1 MSDDDGGAIGVG
13 ERRGRKGV
21 WKSGRRSTVGYAV
34 VFSEGS
40 WLDMGERKSRA
51 MTGWC
56 EWFSFLPFFSFF
68 LFFSASTFA
77 FFFLSI
83 FF

>member
-40 WLDMGERKSRA
+40 WVDMGGEGVESYDR
-51 MTGWC
+51 MV
-56 EWFSFLPFFSFF
+56 
-68 LFFSASTFA
+68 
-77 FFFLSI
+77 
-83 FF
+83 